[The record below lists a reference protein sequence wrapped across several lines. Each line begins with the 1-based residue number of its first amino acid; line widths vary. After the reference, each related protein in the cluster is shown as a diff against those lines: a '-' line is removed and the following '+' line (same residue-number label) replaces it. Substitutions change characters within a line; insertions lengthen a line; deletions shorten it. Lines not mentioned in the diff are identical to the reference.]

1 MLGELGRL
9 QTITGGRRLF
19 MSYLMAGQMS
29 ELERLRLQSR
39 VWEPAGQA
47 LFQQLDARGV
57 RRALD
62 IGCGVM
68 GWLRVLA
75 EGIEPAGTI
84 VGTDIDDKMLGSAG
98 AFVQEHQ
105 LKQVKLEKDDLF
117 SSRLEPASFDLVHAR
132 FQIAPL
138 GRGPEQLTT
147 YIRLTKPGGLIVLE
161 DPDTGSWHFNPP
173 AAAAERLIDLIL
185 KAFKTAGGNFDA
197 GRELPGLLRSRGLE
211 PEVRSEVYALRPGHP
226 YLRLPLQFAKSLE
239 PRLLT
244 LVSADELSSLR
255 TAVEDELSDSARWGT
270 TFTLIQA
277 WARLPA

>member
-1 MLGELGRL
+1 
-9 QTITGGRRLF
+9 

-47 LFQQLDARGV
+47 LLHQVGARGV
-57 RRALD
+57 HRALD
-62 IGCGVM
+62 VGCGAM

-75 EGIEPAGTI
+75 ERIDPSGAV
-84 VGTDIDDKMLGSAG
+84 VGTDIDDKLLEAAA
-98 AFVQEHQ
+98 AFVQEQQ

-117 SSRLEPASFDLVHAR
+117 SSRLAPASFDFTHAR

-138 GRGPEQLTT
+138 GRGDEQLTT
-147 YIRLTKPGGLIVLE
+147 YLRVTKPGGLTVLE
-161 DPDTGSWHFNPP
+161 DPDTGSWRFNPP
-173 AAAAERLIDLIL
+173 AAAAERLIALIL
-185 KAFKTAGGNFDA
+185 NAFKAAGGNFDA
-197 GRELPGLLRSRGLE
+197 GRELPTLLRSRGLE
-211 PEVRSEVYALRPGHP
+211 PQLRAEVYALPPGHP

-239 PRLLT
+239 PRLLK
-244 LVSADELSSLR
+244 LVGADELNSLG
-255 TAVEDELSDSARWGT
+255 TAEEDELSDSARWGT

>member
-1 MLGELGRL
+1 
-9 QTITGGRRLF
+9 

-39 VWEPAGQA
+39 VWEPAGHA
-47 LFQQLDARGV
+47 LLQQIDAHGV

-62 IGCGVM
+62 VGCGAM

-75 EGIEPAGTI
+75 GRIEPAGTV
-84 VGTDIDDKMLGSAG
+84 VGTDIDDKMLEAAD
-98 AFVQEHQ
+98 AFVQEQQ
-105 LKQVKLEKDDLF
+105 LTQVKLEKDDLF
-117 SSRLEPASFDLVHAR
+117 SSQLAPASFDLTHAR

-138 GRGPEQLTT
+138 GWADEQLNT
-147 YIRLTKPGGLIVLE
+147 YIRLTKPGGLVVLE

-173 AAAAERLIDLIL
+173 AAAAERLIHLIL
-185 KAFKTAGGNFDA
+185 EAFKTAGGNFDA
-197 GRELPGLLRSRGLE
+197 GRELPRLLRSRGLE
-211 PEVRSEVYALRPGHP
+211 PELRAEVYALPPGHP
-226 YLRLPLQFAKSLE
+226 YQRLPLQFAKSLE

-244 LVSADELSSLR
+244 LVGADELNSLR
-255 TAVEDELSDSARWGT
+255 TAAEDELSDAARWGT

>member
-1 MLGELGRL
+1 
-9 QTITGGRRLF
+9 

-47 LFQQLDARGV
+47 LLQQLDASGV

-62 IGCGVM
+62 IGCGAM

-75 EGIEPAGTI
+75 KWIGPAGTI
-84 VGTDIDDKMLGSAG
+84 VGTDIDSKMLEAAD
-98 AFVQEHQ
+98 AFVQEQQ

-117 SSRLEPASFDLVHAR
+117 SSRLEPASFDLTHAR

-138 GRGPEQLTT
+138 GRGDEQLVA
-147 YIRLTKPGGLIVLE
+147 YLRLTKAGGLIVLE

-173 AAAAERLIDLIL
+173 AASAERLIALIL
-185 KAFKTAGGNFDA
+185 EAFKTAGGNFDA
-197 GRELPGLLRSRGLE
+197 GRELPGLLRSHRLE
-211 PEVRSEVYALRPGHP
+211 PELRAEVHALPPGHP

-239 PRLLT
+239 PRLLK
-244 LVSADELSSLR
+244 LVSADELNSLQS
-255 TAVEDELSDSARWGT
+255 AVEGELSDPARWGT